1 MSWGKVD
8 GVLSY
13 KGFDFACEFKRVKYL
28 RLKLSHQ
35 GKFKLSVPFNYTQ
48 KAVVAFLDKNEAWIN
63 KKFTEFQQNS
73 RKNDGKVE
81 FLGKKYELKFD
92 ESVARVRILKA
103 EFFGKNYG
111 FENEGFE
118 NDSFAKDENGEL
130 FGRERNL
137 KDEKCGVILAKNEA
151 DFEAF
156 LKANAKKIY
165 AFYVRKWQ
173 GHFEKPVVRLSVKK
187 MTTRWGS
194 CNSKKG
200 FINLNLRL
208 ITKPLKAIEYVILH
222 ELTHLKFA
230 HHQASFYDEISR
242 LMPDFKE
249 REKMLK
255 G

>member
-92 ESVARVRILKA
+92 ENAKRVRFLKA
-103 EFFGKNYG
+103 EFFGKNG
-111 FENEGFE
+111 ENEGLK
-118 NDSFAKDENGEL
+118 KDENGEL
-130 FGRERNL
+130 FGREKNL

-151 DFEAF
+151 DFEEF
-156 LKANAKKIY
+156 LRKNARKIY
-165 AFYVRKWQ
+165 AFYVKKWQ

>member
-103 EFFGKNYG
+103 EFFGKNG
-111 FENEGFE
+111 ENEGFE
-118 NDSFAKDENGEL
+118 SKGFKNEGFENERGENLMNLAGENGI
-130 FGRERNL
+130 
-137 KDEKCGVILAKNEA
+137 ILAKNEA

-165 AFYVRKWQ
+165 AFYVKKWQ

-230 HHQASFYDEISR
+230 HHQASFYDEIAR

>member
-103 EFFGKNYG
+103 EFFGKNG
-111 FENEGFE
+111 ENEGFE
-118 NDSFAKDENGEL
+118 SKGFKNEGFENERGENLMNLAGENGI
-130 FGRERNL
+130 
-137 KDEKCGVILAKNEA
+137 ILAKNEA

-156 LKANAKKIY
+156 LKANARKIY
-165 AFYVRKWQ
+165 AFYVKKWQ

>member
-92 ESVARVRILKA
+92 ESVARVRIFKD
-103 EFFGKNYG
+103 KN
-111 FENEGFE
+111 F
-118 NDSFAKDENGEL
+118 
-130 FGRERNL
+130 
-137 KDEKCGVILAKNEA
+137 ILAKNEA

-165 AFYVRKWQ
+165 AFYVKKWQ

>member
-92 ESVARVRILKA
+92 ENAKRVRFLKA
-103 EFFGKNYG
+103 EFFGKSEG
-111 FENEGFE
+111 FKNEGLK
-118 NDSFAKDENGEL
+118 KDENGEL
-130 FGRERNL
+130 FGREKNL

-156 LKANAKKIY
+156 LKANARKIY
-165 AFYVRKWQ
+165 AFYVKKWQ